1 MKGGN
6 KVFNTATVTGADT
19 IASLM
24 TSYGPVM
31 TIISVFLML
40 FVCILFFL
48 IRNQQKSNENIMN
61 EHKLLIENLLKNK
74 VSEEQ
79 EKMYHTGFAMPM
91 NSHSEHLHIQETI
104 KTVSKISRT
113 LKEKLEKHISEY
125 NIARGGIYL
134 FHNGHYSLSGFPFFK
149 FSCICEYVSKFTYAR
164 MKSHNQFPVNLMSDF
179 MTFLLED
186 GLYYLNDDNKNYT
199 ELDPIIEKMLTDK
212 GHPFIIKGIRNT
224 EDDIIGFLICEYE
237 SLNREELD
245 KINGDIITLIKKIA
259 PILEFSNINYEYK
272 GGTDNEA

>member
-1 MKGGN
+1 M
-6 KVFNTATVTGADT
+6 FNTATVTGADT

-61 EHKLLIENLLKNK
+61 EHKLLIENLLRSKE
-74 VSEEQ
+74 SEEQ
-79 EKMYHTGFAMPM
+79 TKMYHSGFAMPM
-91 NSHSEHLHIQETI
+91 NPQAEHLHIQETI

-113 LKEKLEKHISEY
+113 LKEKLEKYIGDN

-149 FSCICEYVSKFTYAR
+149 FSCICEYVNKFTYAR

-186 GLYYLNDDNKNYT
+186 GLYYFDDNHKNYV

-224 EDDIIGFLICEYE
+224 DDDLIGFLICEYE
-237 SLNREELD
+237 SIDNIDYEEA
-245 KINGDIITLIKKIA
+245 NEGIITLIKKIA
-259 PILEFSNINYEYK
+259 PILEFSNVNYVYK
-272 GGTDNEA
+272 GGAENEA